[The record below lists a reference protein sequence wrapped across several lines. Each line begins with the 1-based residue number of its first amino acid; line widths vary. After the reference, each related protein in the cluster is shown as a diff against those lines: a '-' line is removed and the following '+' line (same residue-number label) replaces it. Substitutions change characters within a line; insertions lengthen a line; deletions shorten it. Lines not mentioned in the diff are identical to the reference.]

1 MSTRSDAPSSSSAP
15 IAERPGLLPIADS
28 LWGPDEWEDGALE
41 QGDESW
47 ERITYSPG
55 SPGPNVPQPSTP
67 TELRPEDL
75 ETDISEPY
83 SSEEADS
90 DREIAAAQAA
100 SEQTGAVLVPRE
112 PTRSTPQVPQGEL
125 RLAPPPLFCFFHV
138 QWGSRHWCN
147 DPFGADWLCAV
158 PDRYGNAKYSLHGPR
173 PSHPLKKMCKL
184 CLEKAAEL
192 PHTDVEA
199 WLADV
204 KAAYPE
210 K

>member
-1 MSTRSDAPSSSSAP
+1 M
-15 IAERPGLLPIADS
+15 
-28 LWGPDEWEDGALE
+28 
-41 QGDESW
+41 
-47 ERITYSPG
+47 
-55 SPGPNVPQPSTP
+55 
-67 TELRPEDL
+67 
-75 ETDISEPY
+75 
-83 SSEEADS
+83 
-90 DREIAAAQAA
+90 
-100 SEQTGAVLVPRE
+100 PRE

-158 PDRYGNAKYSLHGPR
+158 PGRYGNAKYSLHGPR

-192 PHTDVEA
+192 PRTDVET